1 MKIHIAC
8 VITWVIAVLSA
19 YPIVRWKDKV
29 ENIGMNSSI
38 HLPTAIYNNCDRLNE
53 WEIPDMNSLTEEEK
67 VNLVHPIDRLLLAF
81 WPPTLAYKHLLGPW
95 PSILTQNAQ
104 GLVWPDHPLWQDRPI
119 WTLLRDLNF
128 RVIKWQK
135 QSQSIFFLISV
146 QRNNTSD
153 TDISRDAYAEN
164 KSSLIID
171 KTT

>member
-67 VNLVHPIDRLLLAF
+67 VVYSIDRSLLAF
-81 WPPTLAYKHLLGPW
+81 WPSTLAHEHLSGP
-95 PSILTQNAQ
+95 
-104 GLVWPDHPLWQDRPI
+104 
-119 WTLLRDLNF
+119 
-128 RVIKWQK
+128 
-135 QSQSIFFLISV
+135 
-146 QRNNTSD
+146 
-153 TDISRDAYAEN
+153 
-164 KSSLIID
+164 
-171 KTT
+171 

>member
-67 VNLVHPIDRLLLAF
+67 VVHPIDRPLLAF
-81 WPPTLAYKHLLGPW
+81 L
-95 PSILTQNAQ
+95 PSILAHE
-104 GLVWPDHPLWQDRPI
+104 HPFGP
-119 WTLLRDLNF
+119 
-128 RVIKWQK
+128 
-135 QSQSIFFLISV
+135 
-146 QRNNTSD
+146 
-153 TDISRDAYAEN
+153 
-164 KSSLIID
+164 
-171 KTT
+171 